1 MRIFVSVAAKNSRIT
16 PTIKV
21 RQGEATK
28 CIDDFRE
35 GTINVIV
42 ATSVIEEVSE
52 YYVRNHFG

>member
-21 RQGEATK
+21 RNGEATK

-52 YYVRNHFG
+52 YYVR